1 MKLHHRHQ
9 IHPDDDSD
17 HSAAGDTEVENSVR
31 EPEADMTTHDQ
42 GDTGDDT
49 QEGAVGTQELR
60 RSERTKKPPAWM
72 NDFIMSQQI
81 ARDIPDWKKR
91 VDTLKTLLS
100 ENELM
105 GIDRSEVSK
114 TFLKL
119 ITMEKE

>member
-1 MKLHHRHQ
+1 M
-9 IHPDDDSD
+9 
-17 HSAAGDTEVENSVR
+17 R
-31 EPEADMTTHDQ
+31 EPEADVTTHDQ

-72 NDFIMSQQI
+72 NDDFIMSQQI

-114 TFLKL
+114 AFLKL
-119 ITMEKE
+119 NMEKE